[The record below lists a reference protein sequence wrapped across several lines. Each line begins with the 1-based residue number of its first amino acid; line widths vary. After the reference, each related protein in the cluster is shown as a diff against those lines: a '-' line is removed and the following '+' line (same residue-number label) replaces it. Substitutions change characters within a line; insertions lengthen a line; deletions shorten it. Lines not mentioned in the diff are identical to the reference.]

1 MRYFCALLCGDY
13 QLLKQNINEKERDAK
28 MKKNFKKIVA
38 AATTAA
44 LAFVGTVTF
53 NPADAKADDNYYV
66 IGNEDVIG
74 GWNMENAKQ
83 MTASSDGTYSL
94 SFDASA
100 STTYLFKITPTTEN
114 WDSAIGT
121 ESGDNFAGLALSA
134 GTAKITFDP
143 SKEGDARVTMTGLVA
158 PNPAE
163 TYSVV
168 GVTSWDPAEGKVMTK
183 NDDGTYTAVFDKL
196 AANSYEF
203 KIVQDGANYGWYKAF
218 GTGDDGKANYT
229 NTDGVEW
236 DGNEK
241 LTITFNPETEEV
253 TSKAEQ
259 LAAEEEEEEEEEE
272 ESDPDATTVTV
283 HVSTEWL
290 KANLYA
296 FTTAEGKGLTGDW
309 PGAALKANKDNEGYI
324 SLKVTLDTT
333 EDITVIVNG
342 TNATDKSSAQTVN
355 IPLTV
360 KDGANEFWITTLD
373 TKSDEAD
380 EFGNTNFLAEVS
392 DEAPEGWV
400 SGEVEEAEVEEE
412 TGDDETGDD
421 ETGDDEED
429 AASAWDDAKLK
440 IHVKMPELEN
450 WDALGIYVFG
460 TGESFGWNG
469 GSGELTGAWPGKALV
484 LENDSETWYAFGGTF
499 SDGFYDIIINNFVS
513 DDEAAEGAIK
523 CQIKELELTDGEYW
537 ITIDVD
543 EEGKFVGTVL
553 TEAPED
559 YDGTGL
565 SDDQIAEDPTAD
577 DTDDATDDVADD
589 DTTDDTT
596 GANPASGSTDGLPVA
611 GAMVVVMFSAAVVVA
626 SRKRRAA

>member
-1 MRYFCALLCGDY
+1 
-13 QLLKQNINEKERDAK
+13 
-28 MKKNFKKIVA
+28 MKKTFKKIVA

-53 NPADAKADDNYYV
+53 NPADAKADDNYYIV
-66 IGNEDVIG
+66 GAVFGNWSPAD
-74 GWNMENAKQ
+74 APQ
-83 MTASSDGTYSL
+83 MTAENDGTYSY
-94 SFDASA
+94 SFDAAESK
-100 STTYLFKITPTTEN
+100 TYEFQILPTNTG
-114 WDSAIGT
+114 WDGQIGPAA
-121 ESGDNFAGLALSA
+121 GGNFCGLALSA

-168 GVTSWDPAEGKVMTK
+168 GSMNGWDLAKGQAMTK
-183 NDDGTYTAVFDKL
+183 NDDGTYTAVFDSIP
-196 AANSYEF
+196 ADSYQF
-203 KIVQDGANYGWYKAF
+203 KVVQDGANYGWYASF
-218 GTGDDGKANYT
+218 GAETESGNAVNDE
-229 NTDGVEW
+229 GVDW

-241 LTITFNPETEEV
+241 LTVTFDPSTKTI

-259 LAAEEEEEEEEEE
+259 VEDDGEEGGEEGGEEV
-272 ESDPDATTVTV
+272 DPDATTVTV

-290 KANLYA
+290 KAKLYA
-296 FTTAEGKGLTGDW
+296 FTTADSTPLAGAW
-309 PGAALKANKDNEGYI
+309 PGSALKDNADNKGYV
-324 SLKVTLDTT
+324 SLKITLDKT

-342 TNATDKSSAQTVN
+342 TTADKASAQTVN
-355 IPLTV
+355 LPLTV

-380 EFGNTNFLAEVS
+380 EFGNTNYLAEVS
-392 DEAPEGWV
+392 AEAPEGWV
-400 SGEVEEAEVEEE
+400 AGEVEEAEVEEE

-421 ETGDDEED
+421 ETGDDENS
-429 AASAWDDAKLK
+429 ASAWDDAKLK

-450 WDALGIYVFG
+450 WDALGVYLFG
-460 TGESFGWNG
+460 SDENFGWS
-469 GSGELTGAWPGKALV
+469 GSELSGAWPGAAMV

-499 SDGFYDIIINNFVS
+499 ADGFYKLIVNNYVS

-523 CQIKELELTDGEYW
+523 CQIDPALDITDGEYW
-537 ITIDVD
+537 ITIDLAED
-543 EEGKFVGTVL
+543 GTYVATVM

-577 DTDDATDDVADD
+577 DTDDATDDAADD

>member
-1 MRYFCALLCGDY
+1 MDGIT
-13 QLLKQNINEKERDAK
+13 NII
-28 MKKNFKKIVA
+28 FS
-38 AATTAA
+38 
-44 LAFVGTVTF
+44 
-53 NPADAKADDNYYV
+53 NP
-66 IGNEDVIG
+66 G
-74 GWNMENAKQ
+74 G
-83 MTASSDGTYSL
+83 
-94 SFDASA
+94 
-100 STTYLFKITPTTEN
+100 
-114 WDSAIGT
+114 
-121 ESGDNFAGLALSA
+121 
-134 GTAKITFDP
+134 
-143 SKEGDARVTMTGLVA
+143 
-158 PNPAE
+158 
-163 TYSVV
+163 
-168 GVTSWDPAEGKVMTK
+168 
-183 NDDGTYTAVFDKL
+183 
-196 AANSYEF
+196 
-203 KIVQDGANYGWYKAF
+203 
-218 GTGDDGKANYT
+218 
-229 NTDGVEW
+229 
-236 DGNEK
+236 
-241 LTITFNPETEEV
+241 
-253 TSKAEQ
+253 
-259 LAAEEEEEEEEEE
+259 
-272 ESDPDATTVTV
+272 
-283 HVSTEWL
+283 
-290 KANLYA
+290 
-296 FTTAEGKGLTGDW
+296 
-309 PGAALKANKDNEGYI
+309 
-324 SLKVTLDTT
+324 
-333 EDITVIVNG
+333 
-342 TNATDKSSAQTVN
+342 AQTVD
-355 IPLTV
+355 ITGLTAGTYWYTLV
-360 KDGANEFWITTLD
+360 LNDGQDKFEVD
-373 TKSDEAD
+373 TVV
-380 EFGNTNFLAEVS
+380 T
-392 DEAPEGWV
+392 EAPEGWK
-400 SGEVEEAEVEEE
+400 EEE
-412 TGDDETGDD
+412 KAELETEDPTDGDDETGDD

>member
-28 MKKNFKKIVA
+28 MKKTFKKIVA

-53 NPADAKADDNYYV
+53 NPADAKADTTTVIHIKAADGINNVAGWIAAEDGIGVTFAAQAENTNPALNWGDGKNPQFLAKNGDYYDFTITGDMV
-66 IGNEDVIG
+66 APKGTNALQILVNCGEDSQYCCKYAIDADDSNGNVALFNSANEFWATLTPSG
-74 GWNMENAKQ
+74 QW
-83 MTASSDGTYSL
+83 DGTISL
-94 SFDASA
+94 STIDPSAITAADVEALIDEIGDVTLDSA
-100 STTYLFKITPTTEN
+100 SKIEAAEQAVADYLDVSDNNKTADISNYATLTAARETYDALKEADDKAKEEANEKAAGELTLYVEKPADWDSVSLWAWTDNGNLFKDWPGEALTACEN
-114 WDSAIGT
+114 
-121 ESGDNFAGLALSA
+121 
-134 GTAKITFDP
+134 
-143 SKEGDARVTMTGLVA
+143 
-158 PNPAE
+158 
-163 TYSVV
+163 
-168 GVTSWDPAEGKVMTK
+168 
-183 NDDGTYTAVFDKL
+183 ND
-196 AANSYEF
+196 
-203 KIVQDGANYGWYKAF
+203 GWYKA
-218 GTGDDGKANYT
+218 
-229 NTDGVEW
+229 
-236 DGNEK
+236 
-241 LTITFNPETEEV
+241 TI
-253 TSKAEQ
+253 S
-259 LAAEEEEEEEEEE
+259 
-272 ESDPDATTVTV
+272 
-283 HVSTEWL
+283 
-290 KANLYA
+290 
-296 FTTAEGKGLTGDW
+296 
-309 PGAALKANKDNEGYI
+309 
-324 SLKVTLDTT
+324 
-333 EDITVIVNG
+333 VNG
-342 TNATDKSSAQTVN
+342 ITNIIFSNPGGAQTVD
-355 IPLTV
+355 ITGLTAGTYWYTLV
-360 KDGANEFWITTLD
+360 LNDGQDKFEVD
-373 TKSDEAD
+373 TVV
-380 EFGNTNFLAEVS
+380 T
-392 DEAPEGWV
+392 EAPEGWK
-400 SGEVEEAEVEEE
+400 EEE
-412 TGDDETGDD
+412 KAELETEDPTDGDDETGDD